1 MGKPGNQ
8 VPVSKNF
15 KKNIEY
21 LQKELRVEDNFDVI
35 HHKLVHGDRKMGMFF
50 IDGFA
55 NDLSLIETLKS
66 LNDLEIE
73 DLKKDPI
80 TTLSQSIIPHQ
91 EVETSED
98 LEEVIGQVLAG
109 QTALIVE
116 NCKEVIMV
124 DTREYPIRSPEE
136 PDLERVV
143 RGPRD
148 GFVETIVFNAAL
160 IRRHVRDRSLIMEYL
175 QIGKR
180 SKKDISL
187 AYIDSV
193 VDSELVDRIK
203 KELEY
208 IDVDGLSMGEKTL
221 EEYIFGKRLSP
232 YPLVRYT
239 ERGDTSGVHLL
250 EGHVLILVDGS
261 PSVMICPTT
270 FWHHLQHAE
279 EYRQAPIVGM
289 FLRWVR
295 FIAIFVTLFL
305 LPAWYLIATNP
316 NLGGEYL
323 DFIGAEDPGEIPIYL
338 QFLIAEIGVEIL
350 RMAAIHTPN
359 ALATALGLVAAILI
373 GEIAIEAG
381 LFTHE
386 VVLYI
391 AAAVIGN
398 YATPSYELSLAN
410 RIFRLIFL
418 SVAAAFGLVG
428 FVVAVTIWLLLLV
441 KTKTLNVPY
450 LWPLIPFNPRAL
462 FLTLIRS
469 PIPFNDKRPSILN
482 TKDDTRQP
490 PKRKLL

>member
-15 KKNIEY
+15 KKNVEY
-21 LQKELRVEDNFDVI
+21 LTKELRVEENFDVI
-35 HHKLVHGDRKMGMFF
+35 HHKLVHGGRRMAMFF

-55 NDLSLIETLKS
+55 NDLSMIETLKS

-73 DLKKDPI
+73 DLKKNPI
-80 TTLSQSIIPHQ
+80 DTLTQSIIPHQ
-91 EVETSED
+91 EVETTED

-109 QTALIVE
+109 QTALIIE
-116 NCKEVIMV
+116 NCNTAVMV

-160 IRRHVRDRSLIMEYL
+160 MRRHVRDRSLVMEYL

-180 SKKDISL
+180 SKKDIAL
-187 AYIDSV
+187 AYIDSIA
-193 VDSELVDRIK
+193 DKELVDRIK

-208 IDVDGLSMGEKTL
+208 IDVDGLPMGEKTL

-239 ERGDTSGVHLL
+239 ERGDTSSIHLM

-279 EYRQAPIVGM
+279 EYRQAPAVGM
-289 FLRWVR
+289 FLRWIR
-295 FIAIFVTLFL
+295 FISVLIALFI
-305 LPAWYLIATNP
+305 LPMWYLLATNP
-316 NLGGEYL
+316 HLGGEHL
-323 DFIGAEDPGEIPIYL
+323 AFLGPDDPGTIPLYV
-338 QFLIAEIGVEIL
+338 QFLLAEIGVDIL

-373 GEIAIEAG
+373 GEIAVEVG
-381 LFTHE
+381 LFTNE
-386 VVLYI
+386 VILYI

-410 RIFRLIFL
+410 RIFRLVFL
-418 SVAAAFGLVG
+418 TFAAAFGVVG
-428 FVVAVTIWLLLLV
+428 FIIAVTIWLLALI

-450 LWPLIPFNPRAL
+450 MWPLLPFNPRAF
-462 FLTLIRS
+462 FLTLVRS
-469 PIPFNDKRPSILN
+469 PLPFNDKRPSILN
-482 TKDDTRQP
+482 TKDNTRQP
-490 PKRKLL
+490 PKRRIL